1 MDNANAASEASPK
14 QAKSSLSWRLISGVV
29 PLPLLLFAIYWDLW
43 LITLVVAIATV
54 IALLEFYYALRHAGY
69 QPRRGMG
76 TISAL
81 LFCGAAFLQE
91 TLHVDLTSIALSGS
105 LLLTLAT
112 ELSRR
117 DYKNCLI
124 CWSITFAGACY
135 VGWFLSYYIQLRG
148 LDTPLHS
155 GWLASLHLSS
165 GAVWVYFA
173 LAITW
178 MQDASAYFVGRAFGR
193 HRLAPNVSPK
203 KSWEGAIG
211 GFLTSVGMA
220 LLCVPLFGLPITLL
234 QAALLGM
241 TAGIIGPTG
250 DLVES
255 LFKRQVGI
263 KDMSNILPGHG
274 GLLDRIDSILF
285 TGPVLYYLI
294 LFFTRV

>member
-1 MDNANAASEASPK
+1 MESENADSGESPK
-14 QAKSSLSWRLISGVV
+14 QASSLSRRLVSGIV
-29 PLPLLLFAIYWDLW
+29 PLPVLLFCIYWDIW
-43 LITLVVAIATV
+43 LTSLIVAVATI

-69 QPRRGMG
+69 QPRRGLG
-76 TISAL
+76 IISAL
-81 LFCGAAFLQE
+81 LFCGSAFLQE
-91 TLHVDLTSIALSGS
+91 LWHVDITSVALSGS
-105 LLLTLAT
+105 LLLTLT
-112 ELSRR
+112 NELSRR

-148 LDTPLHS
+148 LDEPLAG
-155 GWLASLHLSS
+155 GWLALLAIPP
-165 GAVWVYFA
+165 GAAWVYFV

-178 MQDASAYFVGRAFGR
+178 LQDVAAYFVGRTFGR
-193 HRLAPNVSPK
+193 HRLAPVVSPK

-211 GFLTSVGMA
+211 GFAASLGVA
-220 LLCVPLFGLPITLL
+220 LLSVPLLGLPITYL
-234 QAALLGM
+234 QAAILGGV
-241 TAGIIGPTG
+241 AGIVGPTG

-263 KDMSNILPGHG
+263 KDMSNIMPGHG

-294 LFFTRV
+294 VFFTQQY